1 MHQDSILIWIKVSLS
16 KLEISRKLLK
26 QFLQDPRSQDE
37 IKVFKKEVDLR
48 LFDWFMTHNH
58 NIIAHFTYLANQID
72 AMS

>member
-48 LFDWFMTHNH
+48 LFDWFMIH

-72 AMS
+72 AMSKN